1 MPASSYRRWSRSPTV
16 GPGRAAYCHRQRS
29 CGCGTR
35 GMSLGRSRACRDSQQ
50 LMESQDE
57 TDSDCQDPSR
67 HRGDQR
73 LRRVLELAP
82 HGQDRGHRRWRR
94 RRRCRWSGGGRAG
107 RRRRG
112 WCRRR
117 VRWAR
122 NRRQGRDDDVDVY
135 VTSPRSSTA
144 SAYDP
149 SLVRSAQQALNDKGY
164 NAGTADGQWGP
175 ATQDATR
182 RFQQASGLPATG
194 ELDRSTL
201 TALGV

>member
-1 MPASSYRRWSRSPTV
+1 MKSIPIARTLAVIVVTSVFAGCSSWHRMDKTEGTAV
-16 GPGRAAYCHRQRS
+16 GA
-29 CGCGTR
+29 
-35 GMSLGRSRACRDSQQ
+35 
-50 LMESQDE
+50 
-57 TDSDCQDPSR
+57 
-67 HRGDQR
+67 
-73 LRRVLELAP
+73 
-82 HGQDRGHRRWRR
+82 
-94 RRRCRWSGGGRAG
+94 GGGAVAG
-107 RRRRG
+107 AVVG
-112 WCRRR
+112 GP
-117 VRWAR
+117 VGAVV
-122 NRRQGRDDDVDVY
+122 GGVGGAY
-135 VTSPRSSTA
+135 VGHETAGKEGTTTSTSTSPRSSTA